1 MKHVKETI
9 TELSPNQIIRKKDGA
24 KYFGY
29 RSTTLDDKINDGTI
43 PKPIKLGAR
52 AVGWFGHQ
60 ILAWQQELI
69 KNSK

>member
-1 MKHVKETI
+1 MKRDTTVP
-9 TELSPNQIIRKKDGA
+9 ELLPNQIVRKKDGW

-29 RSTTLDDKINDGTI
+29 RSTTLDDKIADGTI

-52 AVGWFGHQ
+52 ACGWFGSQ
-60 ILAWQQELI
+60 ILSWQEQLL